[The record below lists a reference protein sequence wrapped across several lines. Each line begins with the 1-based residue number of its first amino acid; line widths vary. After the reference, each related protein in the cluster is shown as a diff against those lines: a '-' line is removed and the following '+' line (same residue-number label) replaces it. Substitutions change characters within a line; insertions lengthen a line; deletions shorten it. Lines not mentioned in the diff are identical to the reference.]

1 MENSEC
7 EKLIKGYVDC
17 YNDFDIAGMLEFLSD
32 SVVFE
37 NESGGEINA
46 RAEGKREFKELAE
59 HAAKL
64 FSSRNQKIARIEA
77 NDLVFVAH
85 IAYKATLA
93 ADLPNGLNAGQAIE
107 LNGKSEFQIEDGKI
121 CYIKDIA

>member
-1 MENSEC
+1 MDSPEC
-7 EKLIKGYVDC
+7 EKLIRGYVDC

-37 NESGGEINA
+37 NESGGEVNA
-46 RAEGKREFKELAE
+46 RAEGKAEFKQLAE
-59 HAAKL
+59 QAAKL
-64 FSSRNQKIARIEA
+64 FSSRNQRITSIETNGGVLIAY
-77 NDLVFVAH
+77 

-93 ADLPNGLNAGQAIE
+93 ADLPNGLKEGQTIE
-107 LNGKSEFQIEDGKI
+107 LNGKSEFQFEGGKI